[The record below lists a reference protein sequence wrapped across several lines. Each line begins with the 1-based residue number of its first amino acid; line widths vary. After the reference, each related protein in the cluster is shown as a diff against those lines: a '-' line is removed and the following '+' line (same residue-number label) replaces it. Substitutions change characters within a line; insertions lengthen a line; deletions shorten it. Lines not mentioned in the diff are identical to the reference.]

1 MATQKIDT
9 NPNRTRIRKYCD
21 YQERC
26 HSEVRAKLYELKID
40 RRESEEL
47 MVELIQDGRL
57 NEERYARSLA
67 RGRFRI
73 KLWGRKKIVAYLRA
87 KGVSDYCIRAGLSEI
102 NESEYRSTMQT
113 LLDKKMGA
121 SRLKAGSLKHNLL
134 KQQAARYV
142 IARGFESNLVWA
154 LLGGNDSVS

>member
-1 MATQKIDT
+1 MATKKPDT

-26 HSEVRAKLYELKID
+26 HSEVRDKLREWKID
-40 RRESEEL
+40 RQTADEL
-47 MVELIQDGRL
+47 IVELIQDGRL

-73 KLWGRKKIVAYLRA
+73 KSWGRKKIIAYLRS
-87 KGVSDYCIRAGLSEI
+87 KGVSDYCIKAGLSEI
-102 NESEYRSTMQT
+102 SESDYRSTIQS

-121 SRLKAGSLKHNLL
+121 SRLKPGSIKHNLL

-142 IARGFESNLVWA
+142 ISRGFEANLVWA
-154 LLGGNDSVS
+154 LLGGDDSVS